1 MCRNRMFEKGAPQR
15 QQALQ
20 EPARS
25 KIQISRFSDLATALG
40 LAAPTRSWLPGLNTI
55 PSDATGCFMLDI
67 SNLVAHFRK
76 MNLIRISRI
85 GLWASIACFALT
97 AAIDGRSIYLE
108 LHRGCSFTFEGKL
121 SSIGLKWFILLFSIW
136 VMLAF
141 IWANRKTYLSR
152 ITFIM
157 KNGYDER
164 YGPRNQMSPFG
175 LCTPFLALCTFAMLP
190 PITSLVVYW
199 RTVTSAGCIGGH

>member
-1 MCRNRMFEKGAPQR
+1 MFEKGAPQR

-40 LAAPTRSWLPGLNTI
+40 LAAPTRSWLPGLNTT
-55 PSDATGCFMLDI
+55 PSVAAGCFMLDI

-76 MNLIRISRI
+76 MNLIRIIRI

-108 LHRGCSFTFEGKL
+108 LHGGCRFNLEGKL
-121 SSIGLKWFILLFSIW
+121 SSLGLKWFILLFSIW

-141 IWANRKTYLSR
+141 IWANRETYLSR
-152 ITFIM
+152 ITFVM
-157 KNGYDER
+157 KNGYDES
-164 YGPRNQMSPFG
+164 YGPRYQMSPSG
-175 LCTPFLALCTFAMLP
+175 IYTPFLAICIFALLP
-190 PITSLVVYW
+190 PIASLVVYW